1 MKLWPSARRTR
12 NSRLRWTGSAQ
23 RMPSCRTKSDCS
35 GNKSAKRQNEP
46 YKARTMKQIHSSSR
60 KPIATVILSAAT
72 LSVISCCPKLYP
84 HTTENTEHIVTVTE
98 TVRDTVIQV
107 KPDSSI
113 VEALI
118 RCDSTGRA
126 RLEEIRT
133 LKQSARVQ
141 QTLAFKDNRLTTK
154 AVVDSMGIY
163 LTYKDRYKEE
173 LKVQTIETVIE
184 KPVNILHW
192 WQKALMLMGTIF
204 IFLIVAS
211 IVIKIH

>member
-1 MKLWPSARRTR
+1 MK
-12 NSRLRWTGSAQ
+12 
-23 RMPSCRTKSDCS
+23 
-35 GNKSAKRQNEP
+35 
-46 YKARTMKQIHSSSR
+46 YKI
-60 KPIATVILSAAT
+60 IFLAA
-72 LSVISCCPKLYP
+72 LAAVSCCPKLYP
-84 HTTENTEHIVTVTE
+84 HKTENTERIVTVTE

-107 KPDSSI
+107 QPDSSV

-133 LKQSARVQ
+133 LRQSARVR
-141 QTLAFKDNRLTTK
+141 QTLSLKDNRLTSK

-173 LKVQTIETVIE
+173 QKVQTVETVIE

-192 WQKALMLMGTIF
+192 WQKALMWAGVISTLILLAILAVKF
-204 IFLIVAS
+204 IPL
-211 IVIKIH
+211 KLR